1 MSEYT
6 IFHETKY
13 MSFLRTYDELLEKQ
27 NKIWDKVSN
36 NSIRK
41 DFIVNQCK
49 LKQNLIKEKLA
60 QIFMMMEY
68 QKKVF
73 IAFVY
78 KIGKTTILKCFQ
90 KNVSSSLKKK
100 GGLDISLLTKKFIL
114 MILIKK
120 ILIQKIKKGQLS
132 IKKVFQK
139 AEK

>member
-1 MSEYT
+1 
-6 IFHETKY
+6 

-36 NSIRK
+36 DSIRK

-78 KIGKTTILKCFQ
+78 KIGKNDYPEVLSKEC
-90 KNVSSSLKKK
+90 
-100 GGLDISLLTKKFIL
+100 KFIV
-114 MILIKK
+114 K
-120 ILIQKIKKGQLS
+120 
-132 IKKVFQK
+132 
-139 AEK
+139 EKRRIRYITADQEIYSDDSDKEDSDIEN